1 MNKIILIIFALFSPF
16 LLNAQVKKAVN
27 YKLKT
32 VKEYE
37 QKWDKG
43 IAGKNYPESLVSYDQ
58 KGNITEEIE
67 YKAGK
72 ITRHFTYKYD
82 SFNNKIEETELD
94 PSGKKIKV
102 SVYAYDTNNLRTMKT
117 VYDGNNKILSKKTYQ
132 YETW

>member
-1 MNKIILIIFALFSPF
+1 MNKIILMFFALIFPF
-16 LLNAQVKKAVN
+16 ILNAQVKKAVT

-43 IAGKNYPESLVSYDQ
+43 VAGKNYPESVVSYDQ

-67 YKAGK
+67 YKSGK
-72 ITRHFTYKYD
+72 MNTHSTYKSDAY
-82 SFNNKIEETELD
+82 NNKIEETELD
-94 PSGKKIKV
+94 ASGKKIKV
-102 SVYAYDTNNLRTMKT
+102 SVYTYDTNNLRTMKT
-117 VYDGNNKILSKKTYQ
+117 VYDGNNKIQSKKTYQ